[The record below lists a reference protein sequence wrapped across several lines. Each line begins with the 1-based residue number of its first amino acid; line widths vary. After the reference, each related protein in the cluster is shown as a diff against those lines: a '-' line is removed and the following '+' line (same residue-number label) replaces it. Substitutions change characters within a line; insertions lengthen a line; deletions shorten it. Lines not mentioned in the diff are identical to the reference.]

1 VDYRSGAR
9 ADLRGVTDAV
19 HAAGGLMLWDL
30 SHAVGSVAID
40 LEAAGADLATG
51 CTYKYVAGGP
61 GAPAFLYVRGE
72 ILPDLPPPPLQGWF
86 GADDQFAMGP
96 VYAPAPGI
104 ARFMAGTPPIVSMSG
119 IGPGRG
125 PPGPGR
131 HGRRR
136 GQGRRP
142 HGLAIALADAW
153 LAPLGFTS
161 APRATPASR
170 GAHVALR
177 HPDAWRI
184 CRALIE
190 RARVVPDFRRPDI
203 VRLGFPA
210 LSTSFADVWDACDRL
225 RALVEAGEHELVDAA
240 PRRVT

>member
-1 VDYRSGAR
+1 
-9 ADLRGVTDAV
+9 
-19 HAAGGLMLWDL
+19 
-30 SHAVGSVAID
+30 
-40 LEAAGADLATG
+40 
-51 CTYKYVAGGP
+51 
-61 GAPAFLYVRGE
+61 
-72 ILPDLPPPPLQGWF
+72 
-86 GADDQFAMGP
+86 
-96 VYAPAPGI
+96 
-104 ARFMAGTPPIVSMSG
+104 MAGTPPIVSMSG
-119 IGPGRG
+119 IGPGVDLLAQAG
-125 PPGPGR
+125 MDAVEAKGAALT
-131 HGRRR
+131 
-136 GQGRRP
+136 
-142 HGLAIALADAW
+142 GLAIALADAW
-153 LAPLGFTS
+153 LAPLGFAVGT
-161 APRATPASR
+161 PRDPGAR